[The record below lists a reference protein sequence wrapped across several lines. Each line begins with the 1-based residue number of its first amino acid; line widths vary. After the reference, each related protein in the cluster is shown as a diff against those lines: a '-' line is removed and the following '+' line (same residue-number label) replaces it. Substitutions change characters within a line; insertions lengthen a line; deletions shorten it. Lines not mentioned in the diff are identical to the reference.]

1 MGCANSWSP
10 LPLDGVIPDLR
21 SWAEQTARSQLSS
34 LPRRWE
40 HTRGV
45 ARQAEH
51 VSGLVDDPE
60 LLIAAA
66 WVHDIGYAP
75 DLVRTEFH
83 PIDGA
88 EFLSELG
95 APERLCA
102 LVSRHSCACVEA
114 RRRGLTIEW
123 PDERSALRD
132 ALWWA
137 DMTTTPTGRVT
148 DVHCRI
154 REVSERYGP
163 EHVVTLSVTEASEE
177 LIAAAMRTERLLA
190 NLLEASAKGHLL
202 DSPPCRSS
210 RP

>member
-45 ARQAEH
+45 ARQAER
-51 VSGLVDDPE
+51 VSSLVDDPD
-60 LLIAAA
+60 LLVAAA

-75 DLVRTEFH
+75 DLIQTGFH
-83 PIDGA
+83 PVDGA
-88 EFLSELG
+88 VFLSELG

-102 LVSRHSCACVEA
+102 LVAHHSCACVEA
-114 RRRGLTIEW
+114 RNRGLTIDW
-123 PDERSALRD
+123 TDERTGLRD

-137 DMTTTPTGRVT
+137 DMTTTPTGGVT
-148 DVHCRI
+148 DVRQRI
-154 REVSERYGP
+154 VEVLDRYGP
-163 EHVVTLSVTEASEE
+163 DHVVAQSVTEASEE
-177 LIAAAMRTERLLA
+177 LIAAATRTERLLTD
-190 NLLEASAKGHLL
+190 GVQV
-202 DSPPCRSS
+202 
-210 RP
+210 